1 MSDRDDPPST
11 PGPRRDAGGA
21 RGTAV
26 SGLIW
31 RRGRTLVLLL
41 VVAMTG
47 LRIWDPTPVAAV
59 RAALFD
65 VYQRVAPKP
74 PPAAPVIVVNIDEAS
89 LARFGQWPWPRAR
102 LAQLVSASAKLGA
115 RVVGF
120 NILLPDA
127 DRMAPDNLLRSL
139 PDLPAPAAQ
148 AVLRMPSGDETL
160 AASFAQ
166 VPVIL
171 GLAVDGRLG
180 RSAWWAPPATGPAAP
195 FAANG
200 NFIGFLY
207 PYTRMLAN
215 LPPLTAAAAGTGVVA
230 VTPGESGTVRDAPI
244 AVRFG
249 SQAIPSLAAEMV
261 RVGGGGAPLHLD
273 VSTLGIERI
282 QGPGGWVRTDRSG
295 NLQLA
300 YSRVDRSRYISA
312 ADLLAGGMPAD
323 AFRDQYV
330 LIGTTASGIADLHAT
345 PLGTQMPGL
354 EIQAQILAALL
365 TGNVLYRPTWVG
377 PAEIGFPLAVA
388 FIGLYL
394 ARRRRLGHFA
404 VLTCLAAAAWVPAA
418 VLAYAWRGVLV
429 DPVYPAVT
437 ALLVG
442 VLMVATELVVARRAA
457 EQTVSEREA
466 RLQELQVE
474 LLGLSRLAAV
484 EQMSSALAHELNQ
497 PLAAISNFVQASR
510 RLLGNPAPGQT
521 EKIGGYLEKAV
532 GQVERAAAIVVGLR
546 NLVQRGETVRAPE
559 DVNETVREAVE
570 TAFIGVPARSV
581 AIGYR
586 LAKGLPRVP
595 MNRIQIQQVILNLV
609 RNATEA
615 MRQQPDAAL
624 SVATALLPNG
634 GVEVAI
640 ADNGPGLAPGFE
652 DRLFK
657 PFATTKQ
664 DGMGIGLSIS
674 RSIIEAHGGELTAT
688 RNDERGMRF
697 SFTLPPA
704 EPPA

>member
-1 MSDRDDPPST
+1 MSDRNALPPE
-11 PGPRRDAGGA
+11 PRRNAA
-21 RGTAV
+21 APRVAAA
-26 SGLIW
+26 SLRIW
-31 RRGRTLVLLL
+31 RRGRVLVLLL
-41 VVAMTG
+41 ILAVTA
-47 LRIWDPTPVAAV
+47 LRIWDPAPVAAV

-65 VYQRVAPKP
+65 LYQRVAPK
-74 PPAAPVIVVNIDEAS
+74 AAPDAPVVVVNIDEAS

-127 DRMAPDNLLRSL
+127 DRMAPDNILRSL
-139 PDLPAPAAQ
+139 PPLPAPAAQ
-148 AVLRMPSGDETL
+148 AVLRMPSGDAAL
-160 AASFAQ
+160 AASFAE

-171 GLAVDGRLG
+171 GLAVDSRLG
-180 RSAWWAPPATGPAAP
+180 RSAWWAPPATRTAAP
-195 FAANG
+195 FAANA
-200 NFIGFLY
+200 NFIEFLY

-230 VTPGESGTVRDAPI
+230 VMPGDSGTVRDAPI

-261 RVGGGGAPLHLD
+261 RVGGGGAPLRLD
-273 VSTLGIERI
+273 VSMLGIERI

-300 YSRVDRSRYISA
+300 YARPDHSRYVSA
-312 ADLLAGGMPAD
+312 ADLLAGGMPTD
-323 AFRDQYV
+323 AFRDRYV

-365 TGNVLYRPTWVG
+365 TGNVLDRPIWVG
-377 PAEIGFPLAVA
+377 PAEIAFPLAVA
-388 FIGLYL
+388 VIGLVL
-394 ARRRRLGHFA
+394 AWRRRLGHFA
-404 VLTCLAAAAWVPAA
+404 VLTCLAAAAWLPGAI
-418 VLAYAWRGVLV
+418 LAYAWKGILV

-437 ALLVG
+437 ALFVG
-442 VLMVATELVVARRAA
+442 ALLVATELVVARRAA
-457 EQTVSEREA
+457 EQTVHERET

-474 LLGLSRLAAV
+474 LLGLSRLAAI

-497 PLAAISNFVQASR
+497 PLAAIANFVQASR
-510 RLLGNPAPGQT
+510 RLLDNPAAPGQT

-532 GQVERAAAIVVGLR
+532 GQVDRAAAIVVGLR

-581 AIGYR
+581 AISYR
-586 LAKGLPRVP
+586 LARDLPRVP

-615 MRQQPDAAL
+615 MRGQAQAAL
-624 SVATALLPNG
+624 SVATTLLPDG
-634 GVEVAI
+634 AVEIAI
-640 ADNGPGLAPGFE
+640 VDNGPGLATGFE
-652 DRLFK
+652 EKLFK

-674 RSIIEAHGGELTAT
+674 RSIVEAHGGALTAT
-688 RNDERGMRF
+688 RNAERGMRF
-697 SFTLPPA
+697 SFTLPRA
-704 EPPA
+704 EDAP